1 MMKKITRR
9 SVLRLSGLAAASLAL
24 TSCRAAGSAAV
35 GRAWEIL
42 PVVRQSIGILSCFLS
57 LCIGIVCAADV
68 FRRHRCGIQVRDS
81 GKGRRRFG
89 YAEPTE
95 NGCF

>member
-1 MMKKITRR
+1 MKKITRR

-42 PVVRQSIGILSCFLS
+42 PVVWQSIGILSCFLS
-57 LCIGIVCAADV
+57 LCIGIGVPD
-68 FRRHRCGIQVRDS
+68 GNY
-81 GKGRRRFG
+81 GRYRQRG
-89 YAEPTE
+89 
-95 NGCF
+95 